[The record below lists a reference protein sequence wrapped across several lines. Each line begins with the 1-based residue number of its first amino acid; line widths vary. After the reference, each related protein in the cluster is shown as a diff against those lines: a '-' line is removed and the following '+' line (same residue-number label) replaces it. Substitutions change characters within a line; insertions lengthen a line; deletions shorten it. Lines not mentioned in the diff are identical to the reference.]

1 MEDVEEESEDAGQA
15 LAKEL
20 KLSMERRFPQ
30 EEGKLYA
37 IYDFLILKNFDGSE
51 QLHFPKELIEKS
63 LKHHL
68 STFYRFYKDFGIF
81 SLVLKI
87 LSRIYRHL
95 CRAAHLRDLY
105 DLFNVATTLTLEEI
119 DQNVLDV
126 FVSILS
132 SFSSD
137 SAVAERG
144 FSALNRIRTKT
155 RNRLCGDN
163 LEAVMSMRLNPLPSS
178 SDIVSN
184 WKASRERIRR
194 QVASKPNTDNR
205 HNVHEMSIA
214 ELNELDDEE
223 YSEDDHDVISES
235 EIEDIQKECE
245 TEISLKIG
253 MSTSIGYD
261 WESEDQ
267 PQPKRAKH

>member
-20 KLSMERRFPQ
+20 KLSMERRFPP